1 MTGSSSSSLLSFSP
15 PRLLMPPYSRIEE
28 RPSEMTNVAIS
39 ISSDVSFLAFLF
51 SPFSPFLRTRERS
64 KKRERNDREIG
75 RGIHRSGWSKIR
87 GRAWNSDVYR
97 VRGGEG
103 GGAASA
109 SAFTSVSL
117 GWKRPTR
124 NIVGFRL
131 GAILR

>member
-1 MTGSSSSSLLSFSP
+1 
-15 PRLLMPPYSRIEE
+15 MPPYSRIEE

-97 VRGGEG
+97 VRGGG
-103 GGAASA
+103 GGRGSSISISIHERFIRVETTDAEHRRVSA
-109 SAFTSVSL
+109 
-117 GWKRPTR
+117 RR
-124 NIVGFRL
+124 NITINLAELITGHAFN
-131 GAILR
+131 

>member
-1 MTGSSSSSLLSFSP
+1 
-15 PRLLMPPYSRIEE
+15 MPPYSRIEE

-51 SPFSPFLRTRERS
+51 SPFLQISNARS

-97 VRGGEG
+97 VRGGG
-103 GGAASA
+103 GGRGSSISISIHERFIRVETTDAEHRRVSA
-109 SAFTSVSL
+109 
-117 GWKRPTR
+117 RR
-124 NIVGFRL
+124 NITINLAELITGHAFN
-131 GAILR
+131 